1 MIIMIVIQ
9 TWFNIFS
16 LYWYKQTCSYTHL
29 LISAFITTI
38 TDTST
43 WMLLLVPII
52 IINHFVIFLYVL
64 VSELIP
70 ISILW
75 CSYLMP
81 CIIIFSICKVL
92 LIWSD
97 AMLIFVRWSQFHVLL

>member
-1 MIIMIVIQ
+1 MIIVMIFIQ

-16 LYWYKQTCSYTHL
+16 LCWYKQTCSYTHL
-29 LISAFITTI
+29 LISTFIATI

-43 WMLLLVPII
+43 WMLLLLPII
-52 IINHFVIFLYVL
+52 IINHFVIYVL

-70 ISILW
+70 ISMLG
-75 CSYLMP
+75 CSFHMP
-81 CIIIFSICKVL
+81 CIIIFYVCKVL
-92 LIWSD
+92 LIWGD